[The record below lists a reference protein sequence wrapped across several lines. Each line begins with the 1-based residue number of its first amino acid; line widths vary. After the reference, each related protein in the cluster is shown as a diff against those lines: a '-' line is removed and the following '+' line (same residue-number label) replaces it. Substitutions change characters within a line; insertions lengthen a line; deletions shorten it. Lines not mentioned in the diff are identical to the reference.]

1 MSYWKTGAIG
11 KRNSSAGEQIKASAG
26 MVRRT
31 FGVAVPARDCGQLE
45 VQPIAEVLLDGV
57 AIEVLAARPQVS
69 AGRGVAFERRPQRQ
83 RVPRF
88 HSARGS
94 MPRRVKAAT
103 RPPSPWRRSARARQP
118 RQYEARVSLI
128 AVHLGRQCEPDRGG
142 LAFGKRKTDT
152 PLDPRQ
158 GLIRID
164 PGPRQRAI
172 CQPHQPLGQRY
183 QFFCRQAAIASIT
196 RLMASV
202 AKRAE

>member
-94 MPRRVKAAT
+94 MPRRVKSCNSAA
-103 RPPSPWRRSARARQP
+103 
-118 RQYEARVSLI
+118 
-128 AVHLGRQCEPDRGG
+128 
-142 LAFGKRKTDT
+142 LA
-152 PLDPRQ
+152 L
-158 GLIRID
+158 
-164 PGPRQRAI
+164 A
-172 CQPHQPLGQRY
+172 
-183 QFFCRQAAIASIT
+183 
-196 RLMASV
+196 
-202 AKRAE
+202 